1 MKKFIAALAIV
12 AISSVAY
19 GQALSGS
26 WPADGGAISVTA
38 SGGDVNAAGLDFK
51 SSNDMLIPVPGG
63 PAAPGAPFTFLLSN
77 TPSNVTYGNLG
88 TSVTFAD
95 GTTTEL
101 SVGAQAGAEITASWG
116 NGPTPVS
123 FPVAAAVVPEPA
135 SASLLA
141 FAGLFGLA
149 LRRRT
154 R

>member
-51 SSNDMLIPVPGG
+51 SSNDMLIPVPDN
-63 PAAPGAPFTFLLSN
+63 AGAPFTFLLSN
-77 TPSNVTYGNLG
+77 TSSNVTYGNLG
-88 TSVTFAD
+88 TAVTFAD